1 MSLCSYSSGSA
12 LSNYN
17 NFYRV
22 FRCSMSLALTFLWA
36 ALDLNTSKKVGIG
49 SLSLTSARQKN
60 RLIIDCILVKA

>member
-1 MSLCSYSSGSA
+1 
-12 LSNYN
+12 
-17 NFYRV
+17 
-22 FRCSMSLALTFLWA
+22 MSLALTFLWE